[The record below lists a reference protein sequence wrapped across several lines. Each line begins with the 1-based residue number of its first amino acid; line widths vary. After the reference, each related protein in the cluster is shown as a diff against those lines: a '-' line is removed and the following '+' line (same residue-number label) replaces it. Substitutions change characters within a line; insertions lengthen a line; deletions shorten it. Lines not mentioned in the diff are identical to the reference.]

1 MRSPADSRLP
11 RLAGWD
17 GALRSAPDPMPLAGL
32 VFMMLVSVFTA
43 PVGFV
48 HGPIQPVA
56 FTADLMEPD
65 DFLVTIGRDGMVF
78 VAPSWEPVPDRRLA
92 AALAAA
98 RGPDA
103 RAGRTLYLLADG
115 DVEYGRVMVAMDAA
129 RRAGIRRVG
138 ALTARPLP
146 PELLFPRLRWSAES
160 AAERLS
166 PDILDGVP
174 PVEPAREP

>member
-17 GALRSAPDPMPLAGL
+17 GTLRSAPDLMPLAGV
-32 VFMMLVSVFTA
+32 VFMMLVFLFVDV
-43 PVGFV
+43 PGFV
-48 HGPIQPVA
+48 HGPLRPVA

-65 DFLVTIGRDGMVF
+65 DFFVAIDRQGMF
-78 VAPSWEPVPDRRLA
+78 YVAPSWEPVPDRRLA
-92 AALAAA
+92 TALVVA

-166 PDILDGVP
+166 SDVLDGVP